1 MKAEDKQFREAVVDY
16 NLFHDA
22 MMGQVSSDFYFIRE
36 QAEMQCRMY
45 QQAINDINKAIEME
59 PKNVEYWAE
68 KGSVH
73 LRVNQ
78 PDDAM
83 KALNK
88 AIELDAKN
96 AAAYRML
103 GYCQIQQ
110 GKKKEGM
117 ANLEKAVELGDT
129 VAKNLIE
136 KYKK

>member
-59 PKNVEYWAE
+59 PKNVEYWVE

-78 PDDAM
+78 PDDAT

-96 AAAYRML
+96 AGCLSYA
-103 GYCQIQQ
+103 GYCQMTA
-110 GKKKEGM
+110 GKEEGKVWPS
-117 ANLEKAVELGDT
+117 LEKQ
-129 VAKNLIE
+129 
-136 KYKK
+136 

>member
-1 MKAEDKQFREAVVDY
+1 
-16 NLFHDA
+16 

-59 PKNVEYWAE
+59 PKNVEYWVE

-103 GYCQIQQ
+103 GYCQVQQ

-129 VAKNLIE
+129 VAKNLME

>member
-1 MKAEDKQFREAVVDY
+1 M
-16 NLFHDA
+16 
-22 MMGQVSSDFYFIRE
+22 
-36 QAEMQCRMY
+36 
-45 QQAINDINKAIEME
+45 
-59 PKNVEYWAE
+59 EYWVE